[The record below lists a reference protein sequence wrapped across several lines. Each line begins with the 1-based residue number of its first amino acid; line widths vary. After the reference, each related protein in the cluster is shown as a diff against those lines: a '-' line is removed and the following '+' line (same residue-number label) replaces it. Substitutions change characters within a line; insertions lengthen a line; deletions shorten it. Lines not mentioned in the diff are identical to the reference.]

1 MNKKIKNL
9 FLAGALV
16 LGLAGVAVSC
26 TDYDD
31 DINKLQ
37 SDLGTT
43 NSLVSQLKTTVDG
56 LQAKIDAGAVISSVT
71 KVTTGNGGWL
81 FTLSNGD
88 KYEVSN
94 GAPGTDGTVGPQ
106 GPAGK
111 NGKDGKDGKWYVP
124 NDSTGLWDIYEM
136 VDGVE
141 TVVGSTDYSYLPA
154 VDPNEPTIAYDAE
167 KKAIVI
173 TDGEDKY
180 EISLVSG
187 GETSL
192 VFIPQVYVDGVEGFE
207 SISYSYYP
215 LYVKEKTLDT
225 KNEIWA
231 PDAKKDTVPVQLSPA
246 VDVQF
251 HVNVSDAILDDTFE
265 YEFIWKDKKFLSTRG
280 QASEDFAVIPT
291 FKSFADGVL
300 TLGVE
305 VFGKEATEEY
315 ITTMA
320 LQATKGAQ
328 TVTSD
333 YFTVFSGVIEN
344 LRIADPQALSKK
356 IKGVDDEHYRRGT
369 VGISKVDAED
379 AFLPDKEVWT
389 EGEVEQDQAHAY
401 CDTAVAYTGKL
412 DLKTITLLHYTMGTG
427 EEEEELD
434 VPAAPTK
441 AETDDAETEL
451 CFEMTPEEM
460 EGYGL
465 TFKYEIVKNYKIG
478 KPVTDQAEFVTLD
491 DGVFTP
497 KVFTLDG
504 TPAAIGRTPIV
515 RVTVLDGTNVVEVA
529 YIKVYIKQTE
539 DGPAPTFTLTPRRDA
554 KDDGENI
561 FRFKCNG
568 DKLITTV
575 KDMNEIVYTGM
586 QMSAKVFHAAY
597 DTLVIAPQKDTIGT
611 VRDSIV
617 DKSQGTHVIVWELT
631 AEELWENSGKD
642 VEILARYQKKTDET
656 LYVDIKLTASV
667 EEIGKSVTLVY
678 TGDPKE
684 GNYDVNYWYKNPRGA
699 DPITGR
705 FNVNVPAVD
714 ETVAD
719 NCQFENDINALFKTY
734 ETGTANAGKIKVEN
748 VDSVAYF
755 FCKKDVEAIK
765 KIDDLNVKFRV
776 GENLDSLFASIVDD
790 KGKEIL
796 PDTLVAWI
804 ENAPVTKGKKTI
816 WNTFHYVKDG
826 RVADTLLN
834 TNKMYTYLNG
844 EAYLCTSNADIEI
857 DPLPLKF
864 NVNGQELDHFEVDI
878 LQPVFVS
885 TVANDNF
892 TDAVNFGAKGS
903 YIKIEDLLD
912 PYDWRSEYPVKGV
925 KDEYFFSYK
934 NDKVTPKIDNKYFWD
949 YYGPFEIA
957 IDIDNAEDDLNG
969 ERTKLKANIIL
980 TQTEPGVT
988 KIKHPTR
995 DDIEVTLPANKQG
1008 FLTYLNNTANVQTFN
1023 IFVKAKVK
1031 YGFGTI
1037 ISDWIT
1043 IKVNPTEGQPTE

>member
-344 LRIADPQALSKK
+344 LRIADPQALSQK

-451 CFEMTPEEM
+451 CYEMTPEEM

-597 DTLVIAPQKDTIGT
+597 DTLIIAPQKDTIGT

-631 AEELWENSGKD
+631 AEDLWKNSGKD
-642 VEILARYQKKTDET
+642 IEILARYQKKTDET

-667 EEIGKSVTLVY
+667 EEIGKTVALVS
-678 TGDPKE
+678 TGEEPD
-684 GNYDVNYWYKNPRGA
+684 YDMNYWYSETRGGKYDMA
-699 DPITGR
+699 TR
-705 FNVNVPAVD
+705 YNVNVPAD
-714 ETVAD
+714 GDKNPD
-719 NCQFENDINALFKTY
+719 NAQFQNDMNTSFVTY
-734 ETGTANAGKIKVEN
+734 GPSSANAGKIKVEN

-755 FCKKDVEAIK
+755 FCKTDVEKIK
-765 KIDDLNVKFRV
+765 KIGNLNVKFRV
-776 GENLDSLFASIVDD
+776 AGENLDSLYASIVDE
-790 KGKEIL
+790 KGTEVVA
-796 PDTLVAWI
+796 DSLVAWI
-804 ENAPVTKGKKTI
+804 INAPTKKGETTI
-816 WNTFHYVKDG
+816 HNMFNYVKG
-826 RVADTLLN
+826 GTVADTLLN
-834 TNKMYTYLNG
+834 TNNMYTFISGKAFLCLANEDIQIDSLPMTFDG
-844 EAYLCTSNADIEI
+844 ADCFEA
-857 DPLPLKF
+857 
-864 NVNGQELDHFEVDI
+864 DI
-878 LQPVFVS
+878 LQPVFVD
-885 TVANDNF
+885 DNPTKGF
-892 TDAVNFGAKGS
+892 IDGVDYGKDGS
-903 YIKIEDLLD
+903 YIKIEDLLN
-912 PYDWRSEYPVKGV
+912 PYDWRADPEKM
-925 KDEYFFSYK
+925 
-934 NDKVTPKIDNKYFWD
+934 DKYWFNWTVNKKLVNENYWD
-949 YYGPFEIA
+949 YYGPFEVV
-957 IDIDNAEDDLNG
+957 IDIANAQCNLDGKWG
-969 ERTKLKANIIL
+969 EVKTNIVL
-980 TQTEPGVT
+980 TQTAPGATTVVDPGSPSGAT
-988 KIKHPTR
+988 
-995 DDIEVTLPANKQG
+995 VTLPANKSG
-1008 FLTYLNNTANVQTFN
+1008 YLTYKNNGNNVKSFQLR
-1023 IFVKAKVK
+1023 VQAKVK
-1031 YGFGTI
+1031 YGFGYI
-1037 ISDWIT
+1037 DSDWIT
-1043 IKVNPTEGQPTE
+1043 IDVKGTEGQPTE